1 MVKPSIHDVNAR
13 IARLFVYPVKSCA
26 GIEVGE
32 AILRATGLEFD
43 RAWMLAD
50 DEGEFVTQREIPRMA
65 LITPQLVPDAL
76 VLRAAGMPPLSVALE
91 AKGALLQARVWNDT
105 VRALDMGEGAAQWLS
120 SFLDKRLRLLRF
132 DPAARRLSNPRW
144 TRGLEAPNQFSDG
157 YPLLVCSEASLAS
170 LNDRLSAAGH
180 EAVGMDRFRP
190 NIVLSDIEAHDED
203 RLGVLHISA
212 AGSAVQIE
220 PVKPCTRCP
229 IPNIDPATAASSPEV
244 TDTLQTYRQN
254 AQMNGAVTFGV
265 NAIVLQGMGQVLRV
279 GQTVSADYRF
289 D

>member
-1 MVKPSIHDVNAR
+1 MGGPSNCDVNAR

-65 LITPQLVPDAL
+65 LVTPQLAPEAL
-76 VLRAAGMPPLSVALE
+76 VLRAAGMPPLRVALE
-91 AKGALLQARVWNDT
+91 AKGPALQARVWNDT
-105 VRALDMGEGAAQWLS
+105 VRALDMGEDAAQWLS
-120 SFLDKRLRLLRF
+120 GFLGKQLRLLRF
-132 DPAARRLSNPRW
+132 DPAAKRLSNPQW
-144 TRGLEAPNQFSDG
+144 TRGLEAPNLFSDG
-157 YPLLVCSEASLAS
+157 YPLLVSSEASLDS

-190 NIVLSDIEAHDED
+190 NIVLSNVEAHDED

-254 AQMNGAVTFGV
+254 AQLNGAVTFGV